1 MTLPSCMHLVVD
13 VSNHLTGDDINYGTV
28 RCSEV
33 LVDEQLKFVHVYF
46 VEQGVSAMKKGRASM
61 SKQAIGGSVF
71 KLSFSSSMAEYSDN
85 LVIEAI
91 QSLKKSINTITIGTH
106 TITLSPHSYF
116 HPPSNQIPTYALQ
129 LQLSNMYVHHMH
141 VS

>member
-1 MTLPSCMHLVVD
+1 MHLVVD

-33 LVDEQLKFVHVYF
+33 VVDEQLKFVHVYF
-46 VEQGVSAMKKGRASM
+46 VEQGVSAMKKGRERRCR
-61 SKQAIGGSVF
+61 SKPSSTRWLSEAHG
-71 KLSFSSSMAEYSDN
+71 KLSFSSSIAEYSDN

-91 QSLKKSINTITIGTH
+91 QSLKKSINTITIETH
-106 TITLSPHSYF
+106 TITLSPHSCF

-129 LQLSNMYVHHMH
+129 LQLSNMYVHHMY